1 MRLGD
6 VLDEARRRTFV
17 GRDDELTRFGE
28 ALSGSSPRRV
38 FLVHGVGGIGKS
50 TLLGEFRARAVAMGR
65 PAVLLDGREMD
76 PSPEAVRAALARAA
90 AVPEPQLGEV
100 PGLTVLLDHY
110 EQLAP
115 VDPWV
120 RGGRL
125 PGWRE
130 LGAVLR
136 LDCWSEAES
145 AEFLSRSGV
154 APEVRSSLVQLS
166 RGHPLAL
173 ALLADAAAGGEL
185 PHELAD
191 APDLVSAL
199 LEGVVPSV
207 PGEAYATGLAT
218 CTVAWATTEDLL
230 AEAVG
235 SAAPAVWDWLARQ
248 PYVTCGPRGLVLH
261 DLARDV
267 LSAELERRS
276 PDRVRRLHRLVH
288 DRVVTE
294 IRTGTGP
301 DREHAAAQLLYLHR
315 HSPVTAAIWDARS
328 RGASAA
334 PGRPE

>member
-17 GRDDELTRFGE
+17 GRDDELSRFAE

-50 TLLGEFRARAVAMGR
+50 TLLGEFRARALAAGR
-65 PAVLLDGREMD
+65 PAVLLDGREVD
-76 PSPEAVRAALARAA
+76 PSPEAVRAALAHAT
-90 AVPEPQLGEV
+90 AVPEQRLGEL

-110 EQLAP
+110 ENLTP

-120 RGGRL
+120 RGELLPELPADGIAVLAGRETPDPAWRRL

-130 LGAVLR
+130 LGAVLH
-136 LDCWSEAES
+136 LDCWTEIES
-145 AEFLSRSGV
+145 AEFLFRCGV
-154 APEVRSSLVQLS
+154 VPEVRAALVSLS

-173 ALLADAAAGGEL
+173 ALLADAAAGGVL
-185 PHELAD
+185 PRELAD

-199 LEGVVPSV
+199 LEGVVSSV
-207 PGEAYATGLAT
+207 PGEAYAVGLAT

-230 AEAVG
+230 AETVG
-235 SAAPAVWDWLARQ
+235 GAAPAVWDWLVRQ

-267 LSAELERRS
+267 LTAELERRS
-276 PDRVRRLHRLVH
+276 PDRQRQLHRAVH
-288 DRVVTE
+288 DRVVAE
-294 IRTGTGP
+294 IRT
-301 DREHAAAQLLYLHR
+301 
-315 HSPVTAAIWDARS
+315 
-328 RGASAA
+328 
-334 PGRPE
+334 